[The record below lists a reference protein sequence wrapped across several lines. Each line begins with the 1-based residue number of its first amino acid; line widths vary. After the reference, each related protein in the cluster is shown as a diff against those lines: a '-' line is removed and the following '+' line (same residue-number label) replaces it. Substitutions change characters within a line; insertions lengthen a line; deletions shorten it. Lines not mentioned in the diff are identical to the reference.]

1 MTCRSQPRSRLT
13 LFVFA
18 ILLIA
23 FTATVANAEWSL
35 EEKLRQI
42 KLLDFELVAIVD
54 GKDVPIRT
62 PEDFKLLPDS
72 PPPQFKLVDLRTGK
86 EIPIVMNK
94 SLEWG
99 KALWEGLCDAA
110 GLKPHCNGFFK

>member
-1 MTCRSQPRSRLT
+1 MMCRCQSRSRLT
-13 LFVFA
+13 LVVFA
-18 ILLIA
+18 TLLIA
-23 FTATVANAEWSL
+23 LTATVADAEWSL

-42 KLLDFELVAIVD
+42 KLLGFELVAVID
-54 GKDVPIRT
+54 GEDVPIRT

-72 PPPQFKLVDLRTGK
+72 PPPQFKLVEIRTGK